1 MRELRSRRGEEWGA
15 PELRPGGVRLRTL
28 TKRGHGQAEHRR
40 PEPGCPVGM
49 WRSWDSGGGHRIEA
63 APRQQ
68 DRRTSDRGG
77 GEEGRRERHRGLLVS
92 GADGNGRWRP
102 GLGKQ
107 PEGEMSGPLEL
118 RRGAWR

>member
-49 WRSWDSGGGHRIEA
+49 WRSWDSGGGHGIEGA
-63 APRQQ
+63 GSEDVRQG
-68 DRRTSDRGG
+68 RRGG
-77 GEEGRRERHRGLLVS
+77 RKEGGTPGTPGSAERMGM
-92 GADGNGRWRP
+92 GAGVQGWESSPRAR
-102 GLGKQ
+102 
-107 PEGEMSGPLEL
+107 
-118 RRGAWR
+118 